1 MPAISFTQTQ
11 APSTPVIFSHW
22 ALYTILA
29 IIVFVLV
36 VLATVSNYRASR
48 SRTRSRKTLPFWTMD
63 PISATF
69 AQRSPPSKL
78 KPLLLG
84 SSLSLPTSAHVRPIY
99 KQEPTLVR
107 GARMSRPSS
116 FFSDAPVQPLLP
128 IYTSRLHTPAPAP
141 ARPVSVRT
149 PAPPA
154 SIGLDTPPP
163 TPVIDLPPPPP
174 TVEDL
179 LRRRAEASNQFALPS
194 WDSASS
200 LYSDTSSAYSL
211 TSILDAFP
219 LPPASDKEV
228 TVARP
233 AEDLY
238 PTPPPSPL
246 VPIIEFAT
254 PMPPN
259 VLPTPPAAAPLR
271 PIICSSRSMDANYFD
286 ALVLDGLF
294 ASSHPSSSSLLDME
308 IFQEPECPPRQL
320 FTAYKAPQVIVSPI
334 PASTSFRASVEC
346 AAAGGYLTPPISH
359 LWC

>member
-11 APSTPVIFSHW
+11 APSTPVILTHW
-22 ALYTILA
+22 ALCTLLA

-48 SRTRSRKTLPFWTMD
+48 SRIHSRKALPFWTMD
-63 PISATF
+63 PISAAS

-84 SSLSLPTSAHVRPIY
+84 SSLSLPTGAHLRPTY
-99 KQEPTLVR
+99 KQESALVR
-107 GARMSRPSS
+107 GARLSRHSA
-116 FFSDAPVQPLLP
+116 FFSDAHVQPLLP
-128 IYTSRLHTPAPAP
+128 IYTSRLHAPAPAP
-141 ARPVSVRT
+141 ARTLAVRT
-149 PAPPA
+149 IAPPA

-163 TPVIDLPPPPP
+163 TPIIDVPPP

-179 LRRRAEASNQFALPS
+179 IRKRAEASNQFALLS
-194 WDSASS
+194 SDSASS

-219 LPPASDKEV
+219 LPPASDKEI
-228 TVARP
+228 TVASS
-233 AEDLY
+233 AEALY

-246 VPIIEFAT
+246 VSAIEFVAAMT
-254 PMPPN
+254 PG
-259 VLPTPPAAAPLR
+259 VLSTPPATAPLQ
-271 PIICSSRSMDANYFD
+271 PTFFSRLTNANDFD
-286 ALVLDGLF
+286 SLALDELF
-294 ASSHPSSSSLLDME
+294 ATSRPSSPSLLDME

-320 FTAYKAPQVIVSPI
+320 FTAYKATQVIVSPI

-346 AAAGGYLTPPISH
+346 AAAGGYHTPPLSH
-359 LWC
+359 FWC